1 MRIKT
6 AIAAAAVCVLMAG
19 CAAPRPA
26 PNISIDWS
34 GDKRVVL
41 VDPDVELSEIT
52 FGGVP
57 EARADWT
64 KAAKDFIDAD
74 IRNTLSGHTIDMVD
88 TGTITDAHE
97 AQLVKLHGAVG
108 SAILLGVYLPI
119 LKLPNKNAPQDW
131 TLGPG
136 VSALRGKYKGD
147 YALFV
152 RIRDSYSSD
161 TRKVMQLLFAAGGVA
176 VPGGTQAGFAS
187 LVDLRTGKVVWFNM
201 LARTSGDLRTEK
213 PAAETVAALLKGLPL

>member
-1 MRIKT
+1 MRFKS
-6 AIAAAAVCVLMAG
+6 AAAAVAACALVAG
-19 CAAPRPA
+19 CAAPRPNA
-26 PNISIDWS
+26 PVSIDWS
-34 GDKRVVL
+34 GEKRVVL

-64 KAAKDFIDAD
+64 QAAKGFVDAD
-74 IRNTLSGHTIDMVD
+74 IRNTLSGHTVDMVD
-88 TGTITDAHE
+88 TGTITDPHE

-119 LKLPNKNAPQDW
+119 LKVPNKTAPQDW

-136 VSALRGKYKGD
+136 VKVLRDKYKGD

-161 TRKVMQLLFAAGGVA
+161 SRRVLQILFAAGGVA

-213 PAAETVAALLKGLPL
+213 PAAETVTELLKGLPL